1 MILWLIVKIQHGCWK
16 TKSVMM
22 LLFLNIL
29 KKKNNCWWFPFYTYS
44 LLECES
50 CLWKSKY
57 MRLVRQHSKVAK
69 KLKGSSIQRYR
80 LTNSLTAKCLD
91 EPSNFTTEEG
101 FPPVDQIKAM
111 NDATPDKDFAF
122 VRLLMKE
129 LWPKGFGNQTLS
141 GNPSRNSQGRRSGS
155 SKPSKSHTVREVDGA
170 LDRKR
175 VKFVK
180 SNDIANLVYFIY

>member
-1 MILWLIVKIQHGCWK
+1 
-16 TKSVMM
+16 
-22 LLFLNIL
+22 
-29 KKKNNCWWFPFYTYS
+29 
-44 LLECES
+44 
-50 CLWKSKY
+50 

-180 SNDIANLVYFIY
+180 SRLAERIMLKGQDVTTALQVVYCYCNKWMSQIICSYNQKGAWSSKLTY